1 MCPSPRHFSRSFHR
15 ATLKNGDG
23 AGRRLGIIS
32 TGRQVVREEGV
43 LALWRSNGVNCLRII
58 PVYSLKFGMNDTFRN
73 LYKRPDQDIRQ
84 GLDTW

>member
-1 MCPSPRHFSRSFHR
+1 MRPSRRHFSCAPRR
-15 ATLKNGDG
+15 GALKSCDG
-23 AGRRLGIIS
+23 ARRLGIIS

>member
-1 MCPSPRHFSRSFHR
+1 M
-15 ATLKNGDG
+15 
-23 AGRRLGIIS
+23 
-32 TGRQVVREEGV
+32 VREEGV

>member
-1 MCPSPRHFSRSFHR
+1 MRSSRRNFSRSFHCI
-15 ATLKNGDG
+15 TLKSGG
-23 AGRRLGIIS
+23 TGRRLGIVS

>member
-1 MCPSPRHFSRSFHR
+1 MRPSRRHFSCALHR
-15 ATLKNGDG
+15 GTLKIGGG
-23 AGRRLGIIS
+23 ARRLGIIS

>member
-1 MCPSPRHFSRSFHR
+1 MPPSPRHFSRAFHR
-15 ATLKNGDG
+15 ATHKSGG

-73 LYKRPDQDIRQ
+73 LYKRPDQDIR
-84 GLDTW
+84 L

>member
-1 MCPSPRHFSRSFHR
+1 M
-15 ATLKNGDG
+15 
-23 AGRRLGIIS
+23 
-32 TGRQVVREEGV
+32 

>member
-1 MCPSPRHFSRSFHR
+1 MRPSPRHFSRPFHR
-15 ATLKNGDG
+15 ATLKNGGG
-23 AGRRLGIIS
+23 ARRLGIIS

>member
-1 MCPSPRHFSRSFHR
+1 MRPSPGHFSRSFHR
-15 ATLKNGDG
+15 ATLKSGGG
-23 AGRRLGIIS
+23 ARRLGIIS

>member
-1 MCPSPRHFSRSFHR
+1 MRPSPRHFSRSFHR

-23 AGRRLGIIS
+23 ARRLGILS

>member
-1 MCPSPRHFSRSFHR
+1 MRPSRRQFSCALHR
-15 ATLKNGDG
+15 RTLKSCDG
-23 AGRRLGIIS
+23 ARRLGIIS

>member
-1 MCPSPRHFSRSFHR
+1 MRPSPGHFSRSFHR
-15 ATLKNGDG
+15 ATLKNGG